1 MKKFLPWATL
11 VIALIWIVHNPA
23 HAGND
28 IHRLVTDIITFA
40 SSF

>member
-11 VIALIWIVHNPA
+11 VIGLIWVIHNPVQ
-23 HAGND
+23 AGND
-28 IHRLVTDIITFA
+28 VHRLVNDIITFA